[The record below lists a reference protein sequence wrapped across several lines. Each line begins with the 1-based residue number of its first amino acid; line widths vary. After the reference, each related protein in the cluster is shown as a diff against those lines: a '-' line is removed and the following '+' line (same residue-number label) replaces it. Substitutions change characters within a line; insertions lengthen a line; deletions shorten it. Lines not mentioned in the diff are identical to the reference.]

1 MYARLTRSVQT
12 RSVVPTW
19 CSQPRLSIDTIRPN
33 LAGHMAK
40 TKVREMCPM
49 KVLYEGSRAASGKLK
64 VGA

>member
-40 TKVREMCPM
+40 TKVREM